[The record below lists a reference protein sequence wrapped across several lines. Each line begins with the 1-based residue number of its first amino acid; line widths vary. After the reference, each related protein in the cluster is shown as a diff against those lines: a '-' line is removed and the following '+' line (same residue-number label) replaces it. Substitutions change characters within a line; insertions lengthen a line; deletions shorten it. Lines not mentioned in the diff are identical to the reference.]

1 MKKLVMICA
10 LLAMSL
16 MKATAAV
23 DPNFYVYLCFGQ
35 SNMEGNATPEA
46 VDKNNVDPR
55 FKLLACV
62 DSSDPKRTK
71 GNWYTA
77 EPPIVRQ
84 WAGLGVTDYFGR
96 TMVAALPAD
105 VKVGVVNVAIGGV
118 AIEGFMTDEMDSYLS
133 TAEQY
138 IKNAFALYDNN
149 PYQRLVDMGRIA
161 QQEGV
166 IKGILLHQGE
176 SNNGQLEWLQKV
188 KTIYERLLKDLNLK
202 AEDVPLFAGET
213 VNADQGGVCS
223 YHNTVIAKLP
233 EVIPTA
239 HVISSAGCPCVE
251 TPENYKVHF
260 TASGYRT
267 IGKRYAYE
275 ALRTMGLETK
285 AQADYAWNAD
295 QKKIYEL
302 KSLEPIE
309 DLQFRVGGS
318 KLLTVW
324 GTFADG
330 HRENLTAEAH
340 FASNDFELEGNKVKA
355 TAEKEGTVTVTCTD
369 FLGQEKTLKVKVKAS
384 DEGPNHILAAN
395 NGKAG
400 SNAWD
405 KEVFCK
411 LAVTMETGKT
421 YVVRARMKADQSGG
435 CTLWPRWDASTNRD
449 QWGNSADIQYEAT
462 HTLTSDWQEVKW
474 QFKANYPHDVLI
486 FAVGQIGGNVYFDDV
501 SCVEQGGTTE
511 MIANGT
517 FESDDISDWSV
528 LTWTGQSLS
537 VQEEKTT
544 GINAITIP
552 TATKH
557 RYYDL
562 HGRLVEHPAKGLYIT
577 TNGQKVVVKSGQ

>member
-1 MKKLVMICA
+1 MMKKLLMICV

-16 MKATAAV
+16 MKSAAAV
-23 DPNFYVYLCFGQ
+23 DPNFYIYLCFGQ

-55 FKLLACV
+55 FQTLACV
-62 DSSDPKRTK
+62 DFQNPTRTQ
-71 GNWYTA
+71 GQWYTA

-149 PYQRLVDMGRIA
+149 PYQRLVDMGKIA
-161 QQEGV
+161 QQSGV

-176 SNNGQLEWLQKV
+176 SNNGQTEWLQKV
-188 KTIYERLLKDLNLK
+188 KTIYERLLKDLDLK

-239 HVISSAGCPCVE
+239 HVVSSVGCPCVE
-251 TPENYKVHF
+251 TPENYRVHF
-260 TASGYRT
+260 TAAGYRT
-267 IGKRYAYE
+267 LGKRYAYE
-275 ALRTMGLETK
+275 ALLTMGIEPK
-285 AQADYAWNAD
+285 AQADYAWDAD
-295 QKKIYEL
+295 LKKVYEL
-302 KSLEPIE
+302 ESLEPIE

-330 HRENLTAEAH
+330 HRENLTAEAQ
-340 FASNDFELEGNKVKA
+340 FASDDFELEGNKVKA

-369 FLGQEKTLKVKVKAS
+369 FLGQEKTLTVNVTAS

-395 NGKAG
+395 NGTAG

-411 LAVTMETGKT
+411 LAVTMEAGKT
-421 YVVRARMKADQSGG
+421 YVVRVRMKADQSGG
-435 CTLWPRWDASTNRD
+435 CSLWPRWDASTNRD

-462 HTLTSDWQEVKW
+462 HAITNDWQEVKW
-474 QFKANYPHDVLI
+474 QFKANYPHDVLL

-501 SCVEQGGTTE
+501 SCMEQGGTTE

-537 VQEEKTT
+537 VQEEIAA

-552 TATKH
+552 TATAN

-562 HGRLVEHPAKGLYIT
+562 RGRIVEHPTKGLYIT
-577 TNGQKVVVKSGQ
+577 NGQKILVK